1 MPEEQPTKG
10 TPESSKPV
18 PEEPAKEQIDGAQEE
33 QTKTNTTDAAPPIA
47 KDADAAPKPTPTTTT
62 TTTAA
67 HQPLNAKWTL
77 WFDNPRLAPAGSDW
91 KENLKQCGSF
101 DSVELFWR
109 IFNNLKPASQLSMN
123 SNYSVFRYGVEPSW
137 EDPANVNGGKFVLTI
152 PKKDSKNGK
161 CDEWWLYTVLAV
173 VGETMDVAGD
183 EVNGAVVSIRK
194 NQDRIALWLK
204 GSERDVIVAIAERW
218 KKALNLEKQNVRYQT
233 HKDAAAS
240 GRSFRN
246 EIVFEV

>member
-1 MPEEQPTKG
+1 MPEEQPTQTT
-10 TPESSKPV
+10 TPESSEPV
-18 PEEPAKEQIDGAQEE
+18 PDTGLEPQEQVDGTQE
-33 QTKTNTTDAAPPIA
+33 QTAKDAAPLIA
-47 KDADAAPKPTPTTTT
+47 DDKDAPKATAATTTT
-62 TTTAA
+62 TVAVPP

-101 DSVELFWR
+101 ESVELFWR
-109 IFNNLKPASQLSMN
+109 VFNNLKPASQLSMN

-173 VGETMDVAGD
+173 VGETMDVSGD

-204 GSERDVIVAIAERW
+204 GSERDVCVQIAERW
-218 KKALNLEKQNVRYQT
+218 KKALNLEKQSVRYQT